1 MDTAVT
7 QDDLGL
13 ILAKHHEAV
22 ESAKRAAAER
32 ARQDE
37 DIRHECAA
45 PLRKLALPLF
55 GEWSSRLA
63 VEGYPANIEDRL
75 GCRPPNLVFRLAP
88 HGGPDSTLMLLC
100 RPGREV
106 SLRITIAG
114 KDNET
119 VWQKPLDDLSAEDL
133 RSGLA
138 RLVAAGLQATISRR
152 SDCGP

>member
-7 QDDLGL
+7 QDELAL
-13 ILAKHHEAV
+13 ILSKHHEAV

-45 PLRKLALPLF
+45 PLRKLALPLL
-55 GEWSSRLA
+55 GEWSARLG
-63 VEGYPANIEDRL
+63 VEGYPANIEDKL

-88 HGGPDSTLMLLC
+88 HGGPDSTMMLLC

-106 SLRITIAG
+106 ALRINVAG
-114 KDNET
+114 KDLET
-119 VWQKPLDDLSAEDL
+119 VWQKPLGDLSADDL
-133 RSGLA
+133 RAGLA
-138 RLVAAGLQATISRR
+138 QLVAAGLQATISRR